1 RWLAEPVAEEP
12 ITVATGVAIRAAG
25 GRLQSAPGG
34 RARGGPPGLL
44 PAPARVLPPPRPGGA
59 GRPLALAA
67 RQGARAWRGGARW
80 GRRGSAERRR
90 VGRGAGRRCPRARHG
105 RTVRVAGDRRP
116 ARSLMVVLRRRGG
129 AACRR
134 VAGVGA
140 DAMTVGV
147 VSPGMLLLLLAVPL
161 VVLVGRR
168 RRDTLWATVLRAL
181 AAVAVIPVPAWSHHS
196 PPP

>member
-1 RWLAEPVAEEP
+1 
-12 ITVATGVAIRAAG
+12 
-25 GRLQSAPGG
+25 
-34 RARGGPPGLL
+34 
-44 PAPARVLPPPRPGGA
+44 
-59 GRPLALAA
+59 
-67 RQGARAWRGGARW
+67 
-80 GRRGSAERRR
+80 
-90 VGRGAGRRCPRARHG
+90 
-105 RTVRVAGDRRP
+105 RVAGDRRP

-181 AAVAVIPVPAWSHHS
+181 AAVAVILVLAGAYVQRARPSGGACVVLAVDVSASVAQAGLDAAARTLPALVRALG
-196 PPP
+196 PRDAVGVVAF